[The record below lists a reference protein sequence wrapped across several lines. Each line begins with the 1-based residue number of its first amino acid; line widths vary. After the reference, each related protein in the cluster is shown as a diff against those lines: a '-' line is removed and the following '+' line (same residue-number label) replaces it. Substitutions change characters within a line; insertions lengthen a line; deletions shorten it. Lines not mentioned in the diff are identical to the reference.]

1 MFTAFGTLVTHALTE
16 FAKVLSW
23 ILWEATEL
31 VDPEKVI
38 SDWLR

>member
-1 MFTAFGTLVTHALTE
+1 MKRGTNRAEREKAGEHLPG
-16 FAKVLSW
+16 FAVKNNR
-23 ILWEATEL
+23 AEL